1 MMGCL
6 FVVFCRYQGGC
17 ITTSFTPGV
26 LGGICNKKQ
35 VRSVMCRVLSVQEGA
50 LVYWYLLLYFTVL
63 VSYAVSGLPECLPAL
78 PGLPCGTGAWLVS
91 L

>member
-1 MMGCL
+1 MGCL

-63 VSYAVSGLPECLPAL
+63 VSYACVRS
-78 PGLPCGTGAWLVS
+78 PCEQ
-91 L
+91 